1 MAVARGAFLVLSS
14 ALLICGAASAGDVQ
28 ATHLRFYVHE
38 VDVGTNATVVN
49 VASLHRNSS
58 KFGDVNV
65 FDNMVREGPDPAS
78 RLIGRAQGLAVHA
91 SLDGRSGLVAINFVF
106 SDYGGYSGS
115 ALTTQGPMGESGVW
129 EQSIVGGT
137 GKLRFAR
144 GYMVSDLVA
153 STNTSIVVVFDCYFT
168 LPA

>member
-1 MAVARGAFLVLSS
+1 
-14 ALLICGAASAGDVQ
+14 
-28 ATHLRFYVHE
+28 
-38 VDVGTNATVVN
+38 
-49 VASLHRNSS
+49 
-58 KFGDVNV
+58 VNV

-91 SLDGRSGLVAINFVF
+91 SLDGRSGLVSINFVF

-115 ALTTQGPMGESGVW
+115 ALTTQGPMGESGAW
-129 EQSIVGGT
+129 EQIIVGGT

-144 GYMVSDLVA
+144 GYMVSELAD
-153 STNTSIVVVFDCYFT
+153 STNTSIAVVFDSYFT